1 MQEFLITIQPRFYE
15 TDALGHINNASIAA
29 WFEVLRTS
37 FLDSLGET
45 NPADAMGWILAS
57 VQIDFKAEIFY
68 GCDVTA
74 VITEAVVGNSSLTMT
89 CRMSQRDVTTV
100 TGRAVLVRMDSDT
113 KKPMRIPD
121 GLRAEI
127 EAL

>member
-1 MQEFLITIQPRFYE
+1 
-15 TDALGHINNASIAA
+15 
-29 WFEVLRTS
+29 
-37 FLDSLGET
+37 
-45 NPADAMGWILAS
+45 
-57 VQIDFKAEIFY
+57 
-68 GCDVTA
+68 
-74 VITEAVVGNSSLTMT
+74 
-89 CRMSQRDVTTV
+89 MSQRDVTTV